1 MSVSCDQ
8 INAYATQFLPQ
19 FQFADTENVYPVS
32 ADSYLTQCADGD
44 WQNATDPHRGTTV
57 VQARVPL
64 SLGAL
69 FPQNGCRG
77 VTTAGPQG
85 SPIDPSKPLPSSN
98 ASVDEFF
105 IDFAGW
111 SSLETGDGF
120 VKGDDAYIRAY
131 FSKYFSNFNGALS
144 QAGPTPPTRTPPAMP
159 GAVYVYCEAA
169 WAGDFTRASIANNMF
184 DFAQAVGGG
193 PDPQLDKYFVLS
205 YYLFYPATEPPP
217 PNSSLSA
224 DSPNNLYREG
234 QWEAVSFY
242 FNAETPGA
250 VVQSAA
256 DLVLPADPSGV
267 TPDFAVL
274 SNGIT
279 SSGDGQSP
287 QIAICYPANVGSWS
301 QGGQTVYSGG
311 FPSYGKE
318 LVPQSV
324 YVTSGTHKNLFS
336 PTPTS
341 STSSVDP
348 GWAALGGALEGG
360 GGIVAGTTGGTG
372 VGLVIGLI
380 MLLIGFLMQ
389 LFGKDTTTT
398 PEPDSQG
405 DIATSGGPSAGSIAP
420 PGGSSAYV
428 ATQLVTVSTLPGNPG
443 CPPPAWWPFPGRWG
457 VAMSSA
463 LSSWDSGA
471 RRVDY
476 MQRSRAYWNTVWL
489 QQAL

>member
-1 MSVSCDQ
+1 MSVTCDQ
-8 INAYATQFLPQ
+8 VKAYATQFLPQ
-19 FQFADTENVYPVS
+19 FQFADTEQVYPVTV
-32 ADSYLTQCADGD
+32 DSYLTQCAQGD
-44 WQNATDPHRGTTV
+44 WQSATDAHRGTTV

-64 SLGAL
+64 TLGAL
-69 FPQNGCRG
+69 FPLNGCRG
-77 VTTAGPQG
+77 VTTSGPVG
-85 SPIDPSKPLPSSN
+85 TPIDPTKPLPTN
-98 ASVDEFF
+98 DALVDEFF
-105 IDFAGW
+105 IDYAGW
-111 SSLETGDGF
+111 FSLTTGDGF

-131 FSKYFSNFNGALS
+131 FWKYFSMFRGELS
-144 QAGPTPPTRTPPAMP
+144 QAGPTPPTRTVPTMP
-159 GAVYVYCEAA
+159 TAVTVYCEAA
-169 WAGDFTRASIANNMF
+169 WAGDFTRASIANKMF
-184 DFAQAVGGG
+184 DFAEANGGG
-193 PDPQLDKYFVLS
+193 PDPRLDKYFVLS
-205 YYLFYPATEPPP
+205 YYLFYPCTMPPP
-217 PNSSLSA
+217 PNSQLSA

-242 FNAETPGA
+242 INAGSAAAPVT
-250 VVQSAA
+250 SAA
-256 DLVLPADPSGV
+256 DLVLPKDPSSV

-287 QIAICYPANVGSWS
+287 QIALSYPANVGSWS
-301 QGGQTVYSGG
+301 QGGQTVYTGG

-336 PTPTS
+336 PTPTTT
-341 STSSVDP
+341 TSSPDP
-348 GWAALGGALEGG
+348 GWAATGGALEGG
-360 GGIVAGTTGGTG
+360 GGLVAGSTGGTG
-372 VGLVIGLI
+372 IGLIIGLI

-398 PEPDSQG
+398 EQPDSQG
-405 DIATSGGPSAGSIAP
+405 DIASSNGPSAGPSPP
-420 PGGSSAYV
+420 PGGSSSYV
-428 ATQLVTVSTLPGNPG
+428 ATQLVTLSMLPNNPS
-443 CPPPAWWPFPGRWG
+443 CAPPAWWPFPGRWG

-489 QQAL
+489 QQSL

>member
-8 INAYATQFLPQ
+8 VKAYATQFLPQ
-19 FQFADTENVYPVS
+19 FQFADTEKVYPVS
-32 ADSYLTQCADGD
+32 VESYLTQCADGD

-77 VTTAGPQG
+77 VTTAGPVG
-85 SPIDPSKPLPSSN
+85 NPIDPTQPLPTN
-98 ASVDEFF
+98 DALVDEFF

-111 SSLETGDGF
+111 FSLQTGDGF
-120 VKGDDAYIRAY
+120 VKGDEAYIHAY
-131 FSKYFSNFNGALS
+131 FSNYFSKFNGILS
-144 QAGPTPPTRTPPAMP
+144 QAGPTPPTRTPPTMP
-159 GAVYVYCEAA
+159 AAVSVYCEAA
-169 WAGDFTRASIANNMF
+169 WAGDFTRTSIANNMF
-184 DFAQAVGGG
+184 DFAPANGGG
-193 PDPQLDKYFVLS
+193 PDTRLDKYLVLS
-205 YYLFYPATEPPP
+205 YYLFYPCTEPPP
-217 PNSSLSA
+217 PNSSLSP
-224 DSPNNLYREG
+224 DSPNNLFREG

-242 FNAETPGA
+242 FNAAPPGA
-250 VVQSAA
+250 VVTSTE
-256 DLVLPADPSGV
+256 DLVLPQDPSSV

-287 QIAICYPANVGSWS
+287 QIANSYPANVGTWS
-301 QGGQTVYSGG
+301 QGGQTVYTGG

-318 LVPQSV
+318 IVPQSV

-341 STSSVDP
+341 STSTPDP
-348 GWAALGGALEGG
+348 GWAAFGGALEGG
-360 GGIVAGTTGGTG
+360 GGLVAGATGGTG
-372 VGLVIGLI
+372 VGLIIGLI
-380 MLLIGFLMQ
+380 MLLIGFLIQ
-389 LFGKDTTTT
+389 LFAKDTTHT
-398 PEPDSQG
+398 EQPDQQG
-405 DIATSGGPSAGSIAP
+405 DIASSNGPSAGSIPP
-420 PGGSSAYV
+420 PGSGGAYV
-428 ATQLVTVSTLPGNPG
+428 ATELVTLSMLPDNAG
-443 CPPPAWWPFPGRWG
+443 CPAPAWWPFPGRWG

-489 QQAL
+489 QQKL